1 MGVYI
6 KGMEMPRCCGSY
18 PCFHA
23 EHPIYCQAVKA
34 DRSKRIAAPY
44 GLPRP
49 DWCPLCDVPTP
60 HGRLI
65 DADFLG
71 KILKREVEDELNKNT
86 SPLSWSYVYECL
98 MNDLNIMPTII
109 EAEEEA

>member
-49 DWCPLCDVPTP
+49 DWCPIEDVPTP
-60 HGRLI
+60 HSRLI
-65 DADFLG
+65 DADALADNWYYASAALRPDDV
-71 KILKREVEDELNKNT
+71 KKVVALDDIDRAQ
-86 SPLSWSYVYECL
+86 
-98 MNDLNIMPTII
+98 TIV
-109 EAEEEA
+109 EAEDKS

>member
-1 MGVYI
+1 MSVLINGI
-6 KGMEMPRCCGSY
+6 EMPDQCGSC

-34 DRSKRIAAPY
+34 DKDKRIAAPY

-49 DWCPLCDVPTP
+49 DWCPIVEVPP

-65 DADFLG
+65 DADA
-71 KILKREVEDELNKNT
+71 IALKDGPYEYDEWCEWALRQ
-86 SPLSWSYVYECL
+86 YQ
-98 MNDLNIMPTII
+98 DAPTII
-109 EAEEEA
+109 EAEEET